1 MTHSR
6 PGHRSRRF
14 AVILASA
21 FILASATGCSA
32 SGDVTNSGST
42 EQPVTATETP
52 TSGATAESTA
62 ADDERT
68 CAGVGDVQTILHNV
82 QSAFYSE
89 RMGQDEL
96 DQWAAL
102 ALRILHNIPAADDG
116 QVADALA
123 VVQDAATEPQ
133 SLLTPSDIL
142 LSAEEGA
149 PGAELLA
156 ACEAAGFTVVT
167 TGFVGG

>member
-1 MTHSR
+1 M
-6 PGHRSRRF
+6 
-14 AVILASA
+14 
-21 FILASATGCSA
+21 
-32 SGDVTNSGST
+32 
-42 EQPVTATETP
+42 
-52 TSGATAESTA
+52 
-62 ADDERT
+62 
-68 CAGVGDVQTILHNV
+68 QTILHNV

-116 QVADALA
+116 RVADALA
-123 VVQDAATEPQ
+123 VVQDAATDPQ

-156 ACEAAGFTVVT
+156 GCEAAGFTVVT